1 MEQKIKG
8 ITISGMMKDALSINN
23 SSKLSLQVLI
33 ATLFSGFLSYYL
45 LIINGY
51 TNPDGICE
59 GLTYYTSGDWAL
71 AGCGRWAIRYMNEL
85 TCNIVI
91 PLYVVAMYC
100 VCVWL
105 SVVLLSK
112 IWNFSNCS
120 VIVMGIILIATPVVT
135 DQLSYTYTALAY
147 AFSCLLSVVCVYC
160 VINRGIISG
169 TVGALVSVCLI
180 MGLYQSYVGMVAV
193 LMLMAIVM
201 EIIDGQ
207 SAKVILVQIVQCVIA
222 SLGGCLIS
230 TKILEWDLQRR
241 GLDNS
246 GTRVAEF
253 SVSAIFESFQERFEY
268 VYMKWSNF
276 IKDTLMHRNILYI
289 AIICITV
296 TAILFCLYQL
306 IRDKKYVRPV
316 LIIGLV
322 ALIPFASNIIGILI
336 PYNGVSNLMQYQ
348 NIMIV
353 PFMFACL
360 GKLKERKLYPIMQ
373 CGGIVVVFVLAWTY
387 ILGANATYKC
397 YELSYEHIN
406 SQMQIAVSRVYD
418 LDDYVK
424 DETPILIAG
433 FPSDQV
439 LRNNLDIYQYA
450 NIGQSIAFWHDMHGA
465 TQNRYL
471 YFMDYFG
478 IDAQR
483 FSDDEY
489 AAIINTEEFSKM
501 PVWPD
506 KGSVEMIDGFA
517 VIKFTEEPPMP

>member
-1 MEQKIKG
+1 
-8 ITISGMMKDALSINN
+8 MMKRLRTKEFNIMVRNALMINDSFKLSIQA
-23 SSKLSLQVLI
+23 LL
-33 ATLFSGFLSYYL
+33 ATLISGFLSYYL

-59 GLTYYTSGDWAL
+59 GLTFYTSGDWAL

-91 PLYVVAMYC
+91 PLYVVSMYC

-112 IWNFSNCS
+112 IWNFSNPS

-147 AFSCLLSVVCVYC
+147 AFSCLLSVACVYC
-160 VINRGIISG
+160 VFKRRIVSG
-169 TVGALVSVCLI
+169 TIGAMMSVCLI

-193 LMLMAIVM
+193 LIFMMLAV
-201 EIIDGQ
+201 EIIEGQ
-207 SAKVILVQIVQCVIA
+207 SAKVIIIQIAQCAVA

-230 TKILEWDLQRR
+230 NEILKWDLQRR

-253 SVSAIFESFQERFEY
+253 SIAAIFESFQERY
-268 VYMKWSNF
+268 VYVYKKWLNF
-276 IKDTLMHRNILYI
+276 IKDTLMHRNVLYV
-289 AIICITV
+289 AIIGIIVITIIYCI
-296 TAILFCLYQL
+296 YRL
-306 IRDKKYVRPV
+306 IRDKKYVRPLLV
-316 LIIGLV
+316 AGLV
-322 ALIPFASNIIGILI
+322 LSIPFASNIIGILI

-348 NIMIV
+348 NIMMV

-360 GKLKERKLYPIMQ
+360 GKLKERKIYPIMQ
-373 CGGIVVVFVLAWTY
+373 WGGIVVGSVLAWTY

-433 FPSDQV
+433 FPTDQV

-450 NIGQSIAFWHDMHGA
+450 SIGQNIAFWHDMHGA

-489 AAIINTEEFSKM
+489 AAVINTDEFDQM
-501 PVWPD
+501 PVWTD

-517 VIKFTEEPPMP
+517 VVKFTEEPPMP

>member
-1 MEQKIKG
+1 MEQRLQSFKLDEIIKG
-8 ITISGMMKDALSINN
+8 AVSINN
-23 SSKLSLQVLI
+23 SVKLSMQALS
-33 ATLFSGFLSYYL
+33 ATLISGIFSYYF

-91 PLYVVAMYC
+91 PLYVVIMYC

-112 IWNFSNCS
+112 LWTYSNIS
-120 VIVMGIILIATPVVT
+120 VIVIAITFIATPVVA

-147 AFSCLLSVVCVYC
+147 AFSGLLSVLCVYC
-160 VINRGIISG
+160 IFKCGGIRG
-169 TVGALVSVCLI
+169 TAGALVSVCLV

-193 LMLMAIVM
+193 LMLMVIVM
-201 EIIDGQ
+201 ELIDEQ
-207 SAKVILVQIVQCVIA
+207 PVKMILIQIGQCVVA
-222 SLGGCLIS
+222 SLGGCLLS
-230 TKILEWDLQRR
+230 TKILEWDLERR

-253 SVSAIFESFQERFEY
+253 NTSAIFESFQERFEY
-268 VYMKWSNF
+268 VYMKWMNF
-276 IKDTLMHRNILYI
+276 VRETLMHRNILNI
-289 AIICITV
+289 AIISITII
-296 TAILFCLYQL
+296 ALLYCLYRL
-306 IRDKKYVRPV
+306 IRNKKYVRLV
-316 LIIGLV
+316 LVVILV
-322 ALIPFASNIIGILI
+322 GLIPFASNIIGILI

-353 PFMFACL
+353 PFMFACF
-360 GKLKERKLYPIMQ
+360 GKLKEIKIYPIVQ
-373 CGGIVVVFVLAWTY
+373 FGGTVAVLALAWTY
-387 ILGANATYKC
+387 VLGANATYKC

-418 LDDYVK
+418 LDEYVK

-433 FPSDQV
+433 FPSDEV

-450 NIGQSIAFWHDMHGA
+450 KIGQNIAFWHDMHGA

-489 AAIINTEEFSKM
+489 AAIINTSEFEQM
-501 PVWPD
+501 PTWPS
-506 KGSVEMIDGFA
+506 KGSVAMIDGFA
-517 VIKFTEEPPMP
+517 VIKFTDEPPMP